1 MMSRATSCPTAQVAR
16 VVQAAALV
24 QQLRAWGEPEAK
36 IWFERY
42 WCGERG
48 TWTVGDAEVG
58 GVAHNN
64 GVEGR
69 WPSFTQAV
77 CGAAGK
83 SCKLK
88 IDVFVALLLP
98 LLHTLTSH
106 VP

>member
-1 MMSRATSCPTAQVAR
+1 MMSRATSCPTAPVAR
-16 VVQAAALV
+16 VVQAAMV
-24 QQLRAWGEPEAK
+24 RQLRAWGETDAE
-36 IWFERY
+36 IWFARY

-77 CGAAGK
+77 CGAAGESSK
-83 SCKLK
+83 N
-88 IDVFVALLLP
+88 
-98 LLHTLTSH
+98 
-106 VP
+106 